1 MQEPCL
7 LLCLLVEHYMVNLE
21 VIFLGTSAAMP
32 AEDRSL
38 SSLIVNRNGT
48 LLIFDAGEGMQYNFI
63 RTGLGFNKKTM
74 IFITHMHSD
83 HILGILGF
91 LQTLSLQGRSTA
103 VDIFGPELLHDFL
116 VENMKLLPINL
127 SFRLDIHV
135 IPNSQGTVIE
145 EKDYKILYCKSEHGP
160 NVCSYAYCL
169 LENDRPGKFNVGL
182 AKELGIPEGEL
193 YGTLQKGVDIIYDNK
208 LFYSRDI
215 VGPTR
220 PGRKIGISGDTRP
233 SDSLCDFFRDCDLLI
248 FESTFASNEL
258 TKALES
264 YHSTAI
270 ETATLAKMASVH
282 RLCLTH
288 FSSRYKDLNIL
299 LDEAKSVFSHTEL
312 AFDLK
317 IIPVRYLT

>member
-1 MQEPCL
+1 
-7 LLCLLVEHYMVNLE
+7 MVNLE

-38 SSLIVNRNGT
+38 SSLVVNRNGT

-63 RTGLGFNKKTM
+63 RTRLGFNKKTM
-74 IFITHMHSD
+74 LFVTHMHSD

-91 LQTLSLQGRSTA
+91 LQTLSLQGRKTP
-103 VDIFGPELLHDFL
+103 VDIFGPELLYDFL
-116 VENMKLLPINL
+116 VENMKLLQIKLTFQVN
-127 SFRLDIHV
+127 IHI
-135 IPNSQGTVIE
+135 IPNSQGTLVE

-160 NVCSYAYCL
+160 NICSYAYCL
-169 LENDRPGKFNVGL
+169 LENERPGEFNAQR

-193 YGTLQKGVDIIYDNK
+193 YGSLQKGVDVIYDDK
-208 LFYSRDI
+208 LYYSRDI
-215 VGPTR
+215 VGPSR
-220 PGRKIGISGDTRP
+220 RGRKIGISGDTRP
-233 SDSLCDFFRDCDLLI
+233 SDRLCDFFRNCDLLI
-248 FESTFASNEL
+248 FESTFSSNEL
-258 TKALES
+258 TKAMES

-299 LDEAKSVFSHTEL
+299 LDEAKSIFFHTEL

-317 IIPVRYLT
+317 IIPVHYLR

>member
-1 MQEPCL
+1 
-7 LLCLLVEHYMVNLE
+7 
-21 VIFLGTSAAMP
+21 
-32 AEDRSL
+32 
-38 SSLIVNRNGT
+38 
-48 LLIFDAGEGMQYNFI
+48 MQYNFI

-135 IPNSQGTVIE
+135 IPNSQGTAIE

-208 LFYSRDI
+208 LFYSCDI

>member
-1 MQEPCL
+1 
-7 LLCLLVEHYMVNLE
+7 MVNLE

-38 SSLIVNRNGT
+38 SSLVVNRNGT
-48 LLIFDAGEGMQYNFI
+48 LLIFDVGEGMQYNFI
-63 RTGLGFNKKTM
+63 RTRLGFNKKTM

-91 LQTLSLQGRSTA
+91 LQTLSLQGRRTA
-103 VDIFGPELLHDFL
+103 VDIFGPELLYDFL
-116 VENMKLLPINL
+116 VENMKLLQIKL
-127 SFRLDIHV
+127 TFQLAIHV
-135 IPNSQGTVIE
+135 IPNSQGTVVE
-145 EKDYKILYCKSEHGP
+145 EKDYKVLYCKSEHGP
-160 NVCSYAYCL
+160 NICSYAYCL
-169 LENDRPGKFNVGL
+169 LENDRPGKFNVVR

-193 YGTLQKGVDIIYDNK
+193 YGSLQKGIDVIYDDK

-220 PGRKIGISGDTRP
+220 PGRKIGISGDSRP
-233 SDSLCDFFRDCDLLI
+233 SDSLCDFFRNSDLLI
-248 FESTFASNEL
+248 FESTFSSNEL
-258 TKALES
+258 TKAMES

-299 LDEAKSVFSHTEL
+299 LDEAKSVFFHTEL

-317 IIPVRYLT
+317 IIPVHYLR

>member
-1 MQEPCL
+1 
-7 LLCLLVEHYMVNLE
+7 
-21 VIFLGTSAAMP
+21 
-32 AEDRSL
+32 
-38 SSLIVNRNGT
+38 
-48 LLIFDAGEGMQYNFI
+48 
-63 RTGLGFNKKTM
+63 
-74 IFITHMHSD
+74 MHSD

-91 LQTLSLQGRSTA
+91 LQTLSLQGRKA
-103 VDIFGPELLHDFL
+103 GVDIFGPELLYDFL
-116 VENMKLLPINL
+116 VENMKLLPIKL
-127 SFRLDIHV
+127 TFQLDIHV
-135 IPNSQGTVIE
+135 IPNSQGTIVE

-160 NVCSYAYCL
+160 NICSYAYCL
-169 LENDRPGKFNVGL
+169 LENDRPGKFNVGR

-288 FSSRYKDLNIL
+288 FSSRDKDLNIL

-317 IIPVRYLT
+317 IIPVHYLT